1 MDNVAVPAP
10 RPYPLYATTF
20 TAHRLSPLFHNDATF
35 DAPTLRHYAS
45 QFRDILAGEVLRGVR
60 VGLIADEEALARV
73 GALKI
78 VQWSL
83 LKDEESWEEGIDATQ
98 MTADDTTIQE
108 ISHAGI
114 LVEVTYEKAAYS
126 AILLQ
131 DTIRPNHNETP
142 GFSHYPLLLTRM
154 QGSLREAF
162 LDFLSTTFD
171 TRASILKLP
180 SHFLAETAEKYL
192 ANVTN
197 SENGTMD
204 SVAATRSLRTIIKDI
219 LITLSFDVPG
229 IASSLRAVDITI
241 SKEDSWR
248 MILRGQKLLQIENNQ
263 PASKNSKSSR
273 PFTRALKQYVDRH
286 MGLQLDNPNVK
297 ISRVACGA
305 FVLGTEGKIKLSTPP
320 QIEDAEDLQR
330 KATKTL
336 VADLIHLATGG
347 KVATMIDLT

>member
-1 MDNVAVPAP
+1 MENEAVPAI

-20 TAHRLSPLFHNDATF
+20 TAHRLSPLFHSDVTF
-35 DAPTLRHYAS
+35 DNPTLRHYAS

-60 VGLIADEEALARV
+60 VGLIVDEEALSRV
-73 GALKI
+73 GALKT

-83 LKDEESWEEGIDATQ
+83 LKDEESWEEESNANQVTV
-98 MTADDTTIQE
+98 DDTTIQD

-114 LVEVTYEKAAYS
+114 LVEVKYEKATYS

-131 DTIRPNHNETP
+131 DIIRPNHNETP

-180 SHFLAETAEKYL
+180 SRFLAETAEKYL

-197 SENGTMD
+197 SETGEMD

-229 IASSLRAVDITI
+229 ISSSLRAIDITI

-248 MILRGQKLLQIENNQ
+248 MILRGQKLLQIESQ
-263 PASKNSKSSR
+263 PANKTPKPHR

-320 QIEDAEDLQR
+320 QIEDGEDLQR

-336 VADLIHLATGG
+336 VTDLIHLATGG